1 MLIESYIVEFKEV
14 KKCLAGLSYEDFIV
28 VSENIFSLSEGIK
41 SSNDL
46 LSAHT
51 PINHPEALIL
61 VSKDYAKNLI
71 MNEEFFEFLKQS
83 HDIQNLNG
91 VTLHIAFANAGL
103 IQELSLVS
111 KQKLVDGIKVKIVSH
126 ESLLVAQ
133 RNQDKKYKDDKVI
146 FKKAISIYI

>member
-1 MLIESYIVEFKEV
+1 
-14 KKCLAGLSYEDFIV
+14 
-28 VSENIFSLSEGIK
+28 
-41 SSNDL
+41 
-46 LSAHT
+46 
-51 PINHPEALIL
+51 
-61 VSKDYAKNLI
+61 